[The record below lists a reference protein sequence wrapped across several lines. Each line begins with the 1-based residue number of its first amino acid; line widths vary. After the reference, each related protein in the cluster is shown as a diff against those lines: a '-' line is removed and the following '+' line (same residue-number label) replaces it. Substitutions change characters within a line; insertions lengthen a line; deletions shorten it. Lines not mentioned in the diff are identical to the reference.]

1 MGLFVA
7 AMGVQFV
14 VTGAVNIILKQLAPA
29 FRA

>member
-14 VTGAVNIILKQLAPA
+14 VTGSVNIVLHHLSPA
-29 FRA
+29 FR